1 MCRYPP
7 NMNLP
12 DVIIFFKVTV
22 YSTEDKGEVVWDTSR
37 ERKTRNS
44 SSNALH
50 TIWDAKF
57 EKDGHVIHNKEM
69 AILNFSLT
77 EVIY

>member
-1 MCRYPP
+1 
-7 NMNLP
+7 MNFP
-12 DVIIFFKVTV
+12 DVIIFLKVTV

-44 SSNALH
+44 SS

-57 EKDGHVIHNKEM
+57 KKDGHVIHNKEM